1 MKTVGQAIRGERC
14 AVGMSRSELARRIGV
29 HPETVKNWERDKTSP
44 SIENVMRISAVLGIN
59 PIAFM
64 NGGKHVREA
73 CKP

>member
-1 MKTVGQAIRGERC
+1 MKTTGQMIRGERC
-14 AVGMSRSELARRIGV
+14 AVGMSRKDFAAKVGV
-29 HPETVKNWERDKTSP
+29 HPLTVSNWEHDKTSP
-44 SIENVMRISAVLGIN
+44 SIDNVMRISAVLGIS

>member
-1 MKTVGQAIRGERC
+1 
-14 AVGMSRSELARRIGV
+14 MSRKDFAAKVGV
-29 HPETVKNWERDKTSP
+29 HSQTVYNWEHDKASP
-44 SIENVMRISAVLGIN
+44 SPENVMRISAVLGIS